1 MQTKRAVDQN
11 KQVLKAV
18 CPRVQILLDM
28 LEIDMR
34 GIDAEYVMREA
45 KRMDVVDAEGGA
57 TTELLSANVAKV
69 GQLLIDSGLPQ
80 LLTGEWLET
89 DDKLVAAVAR
99 ELSSAEFQRELNR
112 ATWLNVRIG
121 RGEGATPIKTINSV
135 CRALG
140 IVVESRQTKAGGR
153 KRSLY
158 RYLIPVRGG
167 TT

>member
-1 MQTKRAVDQN
+1 MSASKTYATNRELGLNSNGV
-11 KQVLKAV
+11 
-18 CPRVQILLDM
+18 RVPFQH
-28 LEIDMR
+28 R
-34 GIDAEYVMREA
+34 GAIPPM
-45 KRMDVVDAEGGA
+45 AEG
-57 TTELLSANVAKV
+57 S
-69 GQLLIDSGLPQ
+69 DSYLPQ

-99 ELSSAEFQRELNR
+99 ELSSAKFQRELNR

-153 KRSLY
+153 KRSQY